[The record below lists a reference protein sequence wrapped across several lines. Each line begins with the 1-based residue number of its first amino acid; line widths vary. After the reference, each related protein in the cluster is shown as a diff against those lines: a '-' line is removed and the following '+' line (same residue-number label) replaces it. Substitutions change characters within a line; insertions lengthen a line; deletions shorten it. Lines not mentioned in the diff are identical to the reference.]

1 MTETEHYNLPPIFG
15 IPNKVYVPDRRT
27 FGGEI
32 YEVDF
37 STGYGNGLINNNVP
51 ERIISGWKFD
61 RERRK
66 DFEGLQRRIA
76 HKRAM
81 ESQEAENV

>member
-15 IPNKVYVPDRRT
+15 IPNEVYIPDRRT

-32 YEVDF
+32 YEEDF
-37 STGYGNGLINNNVP
+37 STEYGNGLTGNNIPN
-51 ERIISGWKFD
+51 RIVSGWTFD

-76 HKRAM
+76 HKKAM